1 MEPLF
6 DLLPG
11 SRMAFVLYVVLSS
24 WAILSILTAVVSDN
38 MIRVAQAAK
47 DEESQG
53 DELQHAKNCT
63 AKLKEILGNADV
75 HNDGLIDRH
84 EFERLLEKGQQSSD
98 ELCDAAGGVSR

>member
-47 DEESQG
+47 DEE
-53 DELQHAKNCT
+53 EEANKLQQHLNRT

-75 HNDGLIDRH
+75 HNDGLIDRD
-84 EFERLLEKGQQSSD
+84 EFERLLLPGHQSAD
-98 ELCDAAGGVSR
+98 ELCEAAGGVT